1 MRQGRPISGDIIGQL
16 HEMLQLP
23 AETEWIEFKEAKN
36 DYGFDK
42 IGKYFSALSN
52 EANLNRKS
60 AGWLIFG
67 VTDKPPRE
75 IVGSNYRNTP
85 PGLDRL
91 KKEIAQHTNH
101 QMTFIDI
108 HTPTVQGKRVVMFE
122 IPPAAHSIPTTW
134 NGVAYGRIHESCGP
148 LSLHEIDRIRE
159 QSLPDWSAEIC
170 DDATMNNLDSE
181 AISFARAKYK
191 EKHQDLA
198 TEVDEWDDTT
208 FLNKAK
214 VCING
219 KITNTAIILLGKSEA
234 GEIVSPAIAPITWV
248 LKDDE
253 GFEIDYAHFYSPLI
267 LAVEKVFEKI
277 RNLTVRHMSGDTL
290 FPIEATQYDPWVI
303 REALHN
309 CIAHQ
314 DYRQSARITV
324 TERTDSLMFTNRG
337 EFIPGT
343 VLSIIERDTPP
354 DRYRNPFLTNA
365 MVELNMIDTIGSG
378 IKRMFK
384 KQRDRYFPMPDYDFS
399 EENRVKVAISGRI
412 IDEKYTRILIQN
424 KDLELMDVIA
434 LDKVQKGHSLSNEER
449 SSLKT
454 KKLVEGR
461 YPNLYVSKNIA
472 AATDT
477 KAEYIKNRSFDKQHF
492 KDMVIG
498 YLEEFDEAKRK
509 DIDALLMD
517 KVSDALD
524 SDQKRKF
531 IQNLL
536 QEMRR
541 EDLITVVGRTN
552 QAKWVLLDESIDCA

>member
-1 MRQGRPISGDIIGQL
+1 
-16 HEMLQLP
+16 MLGLP
-23 AETEWIEFKEAKN
+23 AETECIEFKEAKN

-91 KKEIAQHTNH
+91 KKKIAHNTNH
-101 QMTFIDI
+101 QMTFADI
-108 HTPTVQGKRVVMFE
+108 HELTVQEKRVVMFE

-134 NGVAYGRIHESCGP
+134 NGVAYGRMHESCGP

-170 DDATMNNLDSE
+170 DNATMNDLSPE
-181 AISFARAKYK
+181 AITFARAKYK

-198 TEVDEWDDTT
+198 TEVDEWDDIT
-208 FLNKAK
+208 FLNKSK
-214 VCING
+214 VCKNG

-234 GEIVSPAIAPITWV
+234 GQIVSPAIAPITWV

-253 GFEIDYAHFYSPLI
+253 GFEIDYAHFNSPMI
-267 LAVEKVFEKI
+267 LAVDKVFEKI
-277 RNLTVRHMSGDTL
+277 RNLTVRHISEDTL
-290 FPIEATQYDPWVI
+290 FPIEVTQYDPWVI

-324 TERTDSLMFTNRG
+324 TERSDSLMFTNRG

-343 VLSIIERDTPP
+343 VQCIIERDTPP
-354 DRYRNPFLTNA
+354 DQYRNPFLANA

-399 EENRVKVAISGRI
+399 EEYFVKVTIPGRI
-412 IDEKYTRILIQN
+412 IDEKYTRILIQHKN
-424 KDLELMDVIA
+424 LDLMDVIA
-434 LDKVQKGHSLSNEER
+434 LDKVQKGYPLSNEER
-449 SSLKT
+449 SSLKA

-461 YPNLYVSKNIA
+461 HPNMYVSKNIA

-477 KAEYIKNRSFDKQHF
+477 RAEYIKNRSFDKQYF
-492 KDMVIG
+492 KDMVIA
-498 YLEEFDEAKRK
+498 YLEEFGEAKRK
-509 DIDALLMD
+509 DIDTLLMD

-524 SDQKRKF
+524 PEQKRQSIK
-531 IQNLL
+531 NLL

-541 EDLITVVGRTN
+541 DDQITLVGRTSG
-552 QAKWVLLDESIDCA
+552 AKWVLFDESNG

>member
-1 MRQGRPISGDIIGQL
+1 M
-16 HEMLQLP
+16 MLLP
-23 AETEWIEFKEAKN
+23 AETECIEFKEAKN
-36 DYGFDK
+36 NFDFDD

-52 EANLNRKS
+52 EANINRES

-67 VTDKPPRE
+67 ITDKPPRK

-91 KKEIAQHTNH
+91 KEKIAQHTNH
-101 QMTFIDI
+101 QMTFADI
-108 HTPTVQGKRVVMFE
+108 HELTVQEERVVMFE

-159 QSLPDWSAEIC
+159 RALPDWSAEIC
-170 DDATMNNLDSE
+170 DNATINDLSPE
-181 AISFARAKYK
+181 AIVFARAKYK
-191 EKHQDLA
+191 EKHQDLTA
-198 TEVDEWDDTT
+198 EVDEWDDTT

-234 GEIVSPAIAPITWV
+234 GQIVSPAIASITWV

-253 GFEIDYAHFYSPLI
+253 GFEIDYAHFYSPII

-324 TERTDSLMFTNRG
+324 TERTDSLIFTNRG

-343 VLSIIERDTPP
+343 VQCIIERDTPP
-354 DRYRNPFLTNA
+354 DRYRNSFLANA

-399 EENRVKVAISGRI
+399 EENLVKVSVPGRI
-412 IDEKYTRILIQN
+412 IDEKYTRILIQH
-424 KDLELMDVIA
+424 KDLDLMDVIA
-434 LDKVQKGHSLSNEER
+434 LDKVQKGYPLSNEER

-461 YPNLYVSKNIA
+461 HPNLYVSKNIA

-477 KAEYIKNRSFDKQHF
+477 KAEYIKNRSFDKQYF

-498 YLEEFDEAKRK
+498 YLEEFGEAKRK
-509 DIDALLMD
+509 DIDTLLMV
-517 KVSDALD
+517 KVSTAMD
-524 SDQKRKF
+524 SKQKRKF
-531 IQNLL
+531 ITNLL

-541 EDLITVVGRTN
+541 SNQITVVGRGTK
-552 QAKWVLLDESIDCA
+552 AKWILYDESIDGS